1 MDSHQ
6 QYIADQDADQE
17 GNNPPPLPDTTDV
30 VASNSVLVSVLPV
43 YQEIQAQAQH
53 MENVREQLRRSWAN
67 QMQELTRADLKKHS
81 LPLAPIKRIMKADND
96 IRMIAQEALPLFA
109 KACEMFIVD
118 MTSQAWIVTEEDKRR
133 TVQKN
138 DIVEAVLKT
147 NMFDFLDNIIPR
159 DEVKKRILKAK
170 NARQGASS
178 STDSGSHGN
187 NASSV
192 TRAVV
197 QQPPPFVPLFR
208 PVPQIPQ
215 SFLSVPQSQQNQE
228 TPFIPWP
235 QGHQIPEQHLPI
247 IPWPQAQQ
255 HLYQQTPI
263 IPWPQ
268 TQQTPEQHLPII
280 PWPQAQQHLYQPW
293 PQIQQIPEQHLSF
306 IPCPQTQ
313 HHQDQQ
319 PSLFPWPQTQQIPEQ
334 HLSLISWPQS
344 QQLLDQQTPEQPLI
358 SSTQAEQTT
367 DQHTSQHFPASCILP
382 EQSPEQQNLEQSS
395 LQAEQQQD
403 QQN

>member
-1 MDSHQ
+1 MESHQ
-6 QYIADQDADQE
+6 HFIAEQDADQA
-17 GNNPPPLPDTTDV
+17 GNNPPPLPDTPDV
-30 VASNSVLVSVLPV
+30 VASNSVSVPVSA
-43 YQEIQAQAQH
+43 YREIQAQAQH

-96 IRMIAQEALPLFA
+96 IRMIAHEALPLFA

-133 TVQKN
+133 TVQKK

-197 QQPPPFVPLFR
+197 QQPPPFVPLFQ

-215 SFLSVPQSQQNQE
+215 SFMSMPQPQSQQNQE
-228 TPFIPWP
+228 MPFIPWP
-235 QGHQIPEQHLPI
+235 QAQQIPGQHLPVIPWPQAQQHLYQQPSFIPWPQTQQTPEQQLPI

-255 HLYQQTPI
+255 HLYQQPPFI
-263 IPWPQ
+263 
-268 TQQTPEQHLPII
+268 
-280 PWPQAQQHLYQPW
+280 PW

-306 IPCPQTQ
+306 N
-313 HHQDQQ
+313 
-319 PSLFPWPQTQQIPEQ
+319 
-334 HLSLISWPQS
+334 SWPQA

-358 SSTQAEQTT
+358 SCTQAENTT
-367 DQHTSQHFPASCILP
+367 DQNTSQHFSVSCILP
-382 EQSPEQQNLEQSS
+382 EQSPGQQNLEQSS

-403 QQN
+403 QRN